1 MLGSGWADRVP
12 RKAGLPRERVA
23 VQALNRDASH
33 GPHNAV
39 TCAVTMARQR
49 WCQTKTVTAVRS
61 LRGRPRAGLKENHG
75 LCALSA
81 NRQSTPLFTLFSPP
95 GVFS

>member
-1 MLGSGWADRVP
+1 MLGSGWAHRVP
-12 RKAGLPRERVA
+12 RKAGTPRERVA
-23 VQALNRDASH
+23 VQAMNRDALH

-49 WCQTKTVTAVRS
+49 RCQTTTVTAVTS
-61 LRGRPRAGLKENHG
+61 PRGRPRAGLKENHG
-75 LCALSA
+75 LYALSA

-95 GVFS
+95 GAFS